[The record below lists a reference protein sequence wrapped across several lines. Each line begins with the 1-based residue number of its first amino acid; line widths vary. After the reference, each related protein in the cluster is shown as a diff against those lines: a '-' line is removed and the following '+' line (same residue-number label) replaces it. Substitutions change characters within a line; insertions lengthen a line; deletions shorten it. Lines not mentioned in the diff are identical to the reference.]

1 MFVNLIVDGNYLLSK
16 NTFTLHK
23 NNLLYGALLQSLENT
38 FLNYRRLYSFNKV
51 YLVSDTRGK
60 SWRKDLYSDYKG
72 NRKKD
77 SDIDWEFVYNTYDEF
92 KSRISQKGVTIL
104 ECSGLEGDDF
114 IAYLSNETNK
124 LGQSNF
130 IISNDYDIKQLIKF
144 QLEPNWINIMCNEM
158 WNQQK
163 LFIPKNYQIFLSKL
177 KNNYSDDIFQ
187 LTDDP
192 EFVRLINQLL
202 NSYQIQEVEPLQ
214 TLLVKVISGD
224 TSDNILS
231 VYRQT
236 KNGKVRGI
244 GDKGAES
251 IISLYESEFGEIL
264 IDDPDLWE
272 NLADLIVEKKK
283 GPTSDIPLV
292 LDRIKENL
300 QLVDLR
306 TDRFPQQIKDKL
318 KQVCGI

>member
-38 FLNYRRLYSFNKV
+38 FLNYRRLYPFNKI

-72 NRKKD
+72 TRKKD
-77 SDIDWEFVYNTYDEF
+77 SDIDWEFVYNTYEEF
-92 KSRISQKGVTIL
+92 KSIISKKGVKVL
-104 ECSGLEGDDF
+104 ESPGLEGDDF
-114 IAYLSNETNK
+114 IAYLSNQTN
-124 LGQSNF
+124 LIGQSNF
-130 IISNDYDIKQLIKF
+130 IISNDHDIKQLIKF
-144 QLEPNWINIMCNEM
+144 QLDPNWMNIMCNEM

-163 LFIPKNYQIFLSKL
+163 LFIPKNYQIFLSRL
-177 KNNYSDDIFQ
+177 KNNEDDIFQ

-202 NSYQIQEVEPLQ
+202 KSYQVQEVDPLQ

-251 IISLYESEFGEIL
+251 IINSYESEFGEL
-264 IDDPDLWE
+264 SIDDPDLWE
-272 NLADLIVEKKK
+272 NLADLIIEKKK
-283 GPTSDIPLV
+283 GSNSDIPSILE
-292 LDRIKENL
+292 RIKENL

-306 TDRFPQQIKDKL
+306 TNRFPLHIQDKL
-318 KQVCGI
+318 KEICGI

>member
-38 FLNYRRLYSFNKV
+38 FLNYRRLYPFSKV

-72 NRKKD
+72 HRKKD
-77 SDIDWEFVYNTYDEF
+77 SDIDWEFVYNTYEEF
-92 KSRISQKGVTIL
+92 KKNITQKGITVL
-104 ECSGLEGDDF
+104 ESPGLEGDDF
-114 IAYLSNETNK
+114 IAYLVNQTNE

-144 QLEPNWINIMCNEM
+144 RLEPNWINIMCNEM

-163 LFIPKNYQIFLSKL
+163 LFIPKNYQLFLSKL
-177 KNNYSDDIFQ
+177 KSNEDDIFQ

-192 EFVRLINQLL
+192 EFIRLINQLS
-202 NSYQIQEVEPLQ
+202 NSYQVQEVDPLQ

-251 IISLYESEFGEIL
+251 IINSYESEFGEIL

-283 GPTSDIPLV
+283 GPSSDIPSV
-292 LDRIKENL
+292 LYRIKENL

-306 TDRFPQQIKDKL
+306 TERFPLHVREKL

>member
-38 FLNYRRLYSFNKV
+38 FLNYRRLYPFNKI

-72 NRKKD
+72 TRKKD
-77 SDIDWEFVYNTYDEF
+77 SDIDWEFVYNTYEEF
-92 KSRISQKGVTIL
+92 KSIISKKGVKVL
-104 ECSGLEGDDF
+104 ESPGLEGDDF
-114 IAYLSNETNK
+114 IAYLSNQTN
-124 LGQSNF
+124 LMGQSNF
-130 IISNDYDIKQLIKF
+130 IISNDHDIKQLIKF
-144 QLEPNWINIMCNEM
+144 QLDPNWINIMCNEM

-163 LFIPKNYQIFLSKL
+163 LFIPKNYQIFLSHL
-177 KNNYSDDIFQ
+177 KNDEDDIFQ

-202 NSYQIQEVEPLQ
+202 KSYQVQEVDPLQ

-251 IISLYESEFGEIL
+251 IINSYESEFGEL
-264 IDDPDLWE
+264 SIDDPDLWE

-283 GPTSDIPLV
+283 GSNSDIPSILE
-292 LDRIKENL
+292 RIKENL

-306 TDRFPQQIKDKL
+306 TSRFPLHIQDKL
-318 KQVCGI
+318 KEICGI